1 MKKLNYRR
9 KKRMKTVGY
18 LEGTDPEFL
27 TKLVCIGYR
36 TLPIGND
43 IDNHGKN
50 IAFITIADKVDLIVG
65 HLHKVSPVPTATKS
79 LRELLT
85 PGIIHRIPI
94 LLLAPKET
102 LPLAKKIVSEA
113 TTSTSVKVIDEKNL
127 MNESIKILGC
137 TITIF
142 ILF

>member
-1 MKKLNYRR
+1 
-9 KKRMKTVGY
+9 MKTVGY

-27 TKLVCIGYR
+27 TKLVCMGYK

-50 IAFITIADKVDLIVG
+50 IAFISIADKVDLIVG
-65 HLHKVSPVPTATKS
+65 YLHKVSPLPTMTKS
-79 LRELLT
+79 LKEFLT
-85 PGIIHRIPI
+85 PGIIHHIPI

-113 TTSTSVKVIDEKNL
+113 TTSPYIKVIDHKNL
-127 MNESIKILGC
+127 MDESMKILK
-137 TITIF
+137 
-142 ILF
+142 

>member
-18 LEGTDPEFL
+18 MEGTDPEFL
-27 TKLVCIGYR
+27 TKLVCMGYK

-50 IAFITIADKVDLIVG
+50 IAFILISDKVDLIVG
-65 HLHKVSPVPTATKS
+65 YLHKVSPLPTMTKS
-79 LRELLT
+79 LKEFLT
-85 PGIIHRIPI
+85 PGIIDNIPI

-102 LPLAKKIVSEA
+102 IAQAKKIVSEA
-113 TTSTSVKVIDEKNL
+113 TSSPNIKVIDYKNL
-127 MNESIKILGC
+127 MDESMKILK
-137 TITIF
+137 
-142 ILF
+142 